1 MQSVEEY
8 GYEEFSFPQGVAC
21 GNKYGIYVADTWNQ
35 RIQVMSTNGLVLRS
49 FSGSKLNSPTGVA
62 VDDEGFIIVADTWNH
77 RLQVL
82 DPAGN
87 VVSNFGKQGSE
98 PGQAC
103 AHAPAVRRLV
113 LTERITLQASSTVRE
128 GSAWT

>member
-77 RLQVL
+77 RLQ
-82 DPAGN
+82 
-87 VVSNFGKQGSE
+87 
-98 PGQAC
+98 
-103 AHAPAVRRLV
+103 
-113 LTERITLQASSTVRE
+113 ASSTVRE
-128 GSAWT
+128 GSAWTGPAGSSSQTP